1 MIYKNLICES
11 SRSMNI
17 RANYLKKNFKIRICL
32 TLLKKE
38 FYLANYL
45 KNYLQNEKR
54 HVYAEG
60 QNLKLEQQDELK
72 SEV

>member
-1 MIYKNLICES
+1 M
-11 SRSMNI
+11 
-17 RANYLKKNFKIRICL
+17 KKTFKISLCL
-32 TLLKKE
+32 TLLKKK